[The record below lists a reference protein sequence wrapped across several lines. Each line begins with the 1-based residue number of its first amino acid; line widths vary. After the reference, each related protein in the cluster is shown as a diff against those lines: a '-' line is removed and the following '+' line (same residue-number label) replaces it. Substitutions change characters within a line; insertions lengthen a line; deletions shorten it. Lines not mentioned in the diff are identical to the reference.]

1 MPIVFAPCT
10 PAMFRCGSPCSS
22 PCALPVL
29 APLLLVI
36 LAPLLMKLLMFA
48 FMPLLFAAV
57 VCWAVKS
64 IEESARTCES
74 ACARTDTSRGCCPQ
88 KVRDD
93 KKAEDTVCTE
103 QPKDIPRDLSS
114 VSVINDDEI
123 RIVVGVPGIH
133 PPDLDVTVLDDV
145 LHVVGESKTCR
156 VDRRIALPRN
166 ADIETMHATHDLGQV
181 TIVMQRKVSK
191 RIPLVQRST
200 ERTTHTASP
209 DTSEVEFEKVDA

>member
-10 PAMFRCGSPCSS
+10 PAMSCCGSPCSS

-57 VCWAVKS
+57 VCWAANS
-64 IEESARTCES
+64 IEESAWTCES
-74 ACARTDTSRGCCPQ
+74 ARVRSDTPPRSCPQ
-88 KVRDD
+88 KERDA
-93 KKAEDTVCTE
+93 KKASERPEDM
-103 QPKDIPRDLSS
+103 PRDLSS
-114 VSVINDDEI
+114 VSVHNDDEI
-123 RIVVGVPGIH
+123 RIVVAVPGIRTS
-133 PPDLDVTVLDDV
+133 DLDVTILDDV
-145 LHVVGESKTCR
+145 LHVVGESNMFR
-156 VDRRIALPRN
+156 VDRHIALPRN

-191 RIPLVQRST
+191 RIPLVQRGA
-200 ERTTHTASP
+200 ERTTHAATS
-209 DTSEVEFEKVDA
+209 DTFEVEFEKVDA